1 MKAKVHKRAT
11 IILTKHE
18 CSHLISYDMEN
29 RGNSEWESFWTGSC
43 FLLVNQFSTVICKGK
58 YKHINKKLRINGFHI
73 LAAN

>member
-1 MKAKVHKRAT
+1 
-11 IILTKHE
+11 
-18 CSHLISYDMEN
+18 MEN